1 MHGIIISLVL
11 SALALASIL
20 RLTGASH
27 GDECRCLSQDANCWP
42 TAEEWN
48 AFNVTIGGRLIAPKP
63 TGKIQV
69 NHVKLWINMSG
80 FLEEHFRLSKLI
92 DYDTH

>member
-1 MHGIIISLVL
+1 MHGIITSLVI

-27 GDECRCLSQDANCWP
+27 GDDCRYLSQDANCWP

-48 AFNVTIGGRLIAPKP
+48 TFNLTIGGRLIAPKP

-69 NHVKLWINMSG
+69 NHVKLRIKCLG
-80 FLEEHFRLSKLI
+80 F
-92 DYDTH
+92 